1 MKKIIL
7 LSLFIINTLILIT
20 GCVPSQP
27 TEDYELLPSERLINK
42 LEANRRKIK
51 TFDGNGTLIVNTP
64 EISNQ
69 SATFRVVLQK
79 PDSIYLTIL
88 GPFGIELAEA
98 LVTKENF
105 VFYDALQNTAYLG
118 SVNSN
123 ILQSIFR
130 INLSFDDLIDAF
142 VGSVNLTQNLYRP
155 PDKYIVEDDKYVLTY
170 QDSSRLNETIYKV
183 DVRQLGITDY
193 QMYDFDGNEILEGQ
207 YNKFELL
214 ENVAVPYKIQIQNI
228 ADDQKINIDYKK
240 IVVNKKNIN
249 IDFKLPDDAK
259 IIKW

>member
-1 MKKIIL
+1 LKKNGIIV
-7 LSLFIINTLILIT
+7 LFVFITLIVIA
-20 GCVPSQP
+20 GCIPSKP

-51 TFDGNGTLIVNTP
+51 SFEGNGTIIVKTP
-64 EISNQ
+64 TMDN
-69 SATFRVVLQK
+69 SATFTVVLQK
-79 PDSIYLTIL
+79 PDSIYLTIM
-88 GPFGIELAEA
+88 GPFGIELAQA

-105 VFYDALQNTAYLG
+105 VFYDALQNTAYTG

-130 INLSFDDLIDAF
+130 INLSFDDLLDAF
-142 VGSVNLTQNLYRP
+142 VGSVNLTPNLYRP
-155 PDKYIVEDDKYVLTY
+155 PDKYFVEGDKYVLTY
-170 QDSSRLNETIYKV
+170 LDSARENKTVYKV

-193 QMYDFDGNEILEGQ
+193 QLFSIEGDQTLEGK
-207 YNKFELL
+207 YSKFELL

-228 ADDQKINIDYKK
+228 EDDQKIDIDYRK
-240 IVVNKKNIN
+240 ISVNKNNIQ
-249 IDFKLPDDAK
+249 IDFKLPDDVT